1 MLHPAIYLLT
11 YVFITISN
19 ALAANCD
26 TKVKRNST
34 KSSTFVKIF
43 KMSTKKHQ
51 AGFVNIIGKPN
62 VGKSTLMN
70 ILVGE
75 RVSIITSK
83 AQTTRH
89 RIVGLTNSENYQIVY
104 SDTPGMLKPQY
115 ELQKNMMSFVNISLE
130 DADIIL
136 FVTDLYET
144 DTDIEHII
152 EKINQSGVPVLLVI
166 NKIDL
171 AKEGQLEAVTTYW
184 TSRIKAELVIPISAG
199 EKFNIEKISQEILD
213 RLPEHPAF
221 YDKDELSDRSERFFA
236 SEIIREK
243 IFTNYKKEVPYSTEV
258 SIEDFKE
265 DATMIRIRA
274 NIFVERESQ
283 KGIMIGEKG
292 KMLKKVGIES
302 REELEKFFGKKV
314 FLETFVKVEADWRK
328 NKLKLKK
335 FGYDPT

>member
-1 MLHPAIYLLT
+1 MTPE
-11 YVFITISN
+11 
-19 ALAANCD
+19 
-26 TKVKRNST
+26 
-34 KSSTFVKIF
+34 
-43 KMSTKKHQ
+43 KHQ

-75 RVSIITSK
+75 RLSIISSK

-89 RIVGLTNSENYQIVY
+89 RILGLANSENYQIVF

-115 ELQKNMMSFVNISLE
+115 ELHKNMMSFVNISLE
-130 DADIIL
+130 DADVIL

-144 DTDIEHII
+144 DEEIEEII
-152 EKINQSGVPVLLVI
+152 TKINQSGIPVLLII

-171 AKEGQLEAVTTYW
+171 AKEGQLEAVTEYW
-184 TSRIKAELVIPISAG
+184 TSRIKSSVVIPISAG
-199 EKFNIEKISQEILD
+199 EKFNTDKILQEILE

-221 YDKDELSDRSERFFA
+221 YDKEELTDRSERFFA

-243 IFTNYKKEVPYSTEV
+243 IFKNYKKEIPYSSEV
-258 SIEDFKE
+258 NIEEFYVKNKV
-265 DATMIRIRA
+265 IRIRA
-274 NIFVERESQ
+274 TIYVERDSQ
-283 KGIMIGEKG
+283 KGIIIGDKG
-292 KMLKKVGIES
+292 KALKKVGIEA
-302 REELEKFFGKKV
+302 REELEKFFGKQV
-314 FLETFVKVEADWRK
+314 FLETFVKVESDWRK